1 VKALV
6 AALLA
11 ATGLACAAPLGMSPS
26 PEGGRAFHLSDV
38 VGRGD
43 STQRAANN
51 LLLEGL
57 DEDAAGRPDRALA
70 LYQRS
75 LQLHP
80 RNPYAYLVLAR
91 HHADGERPER
101 ALSFVDQT
109 EALFDAQGGAPPGVE
124 AHLDG
129 LRGAAL
135 DASGRPDEAATL
147 LADARRLAPREWGD
161 GRLSAQELR

>member
-1 VKALV
+1 VKTLV

-11 ATGLACAAPLGMSPS
+11 GATCLACATPMGTTS
-26 PEGGRAFHLSDV
+26 PEGGRALHLSDV
-38 VGRGD
+38 AGSGD
-43 STQRAANN
+43 ATRRAANN

-75 LQLHP
+75 LQLDP
-80 RNPYAYLVLAR
+80 RNPYAYLALAR

-101 ALSFVDQT
+101 ALSFLDQA
-109 EALFDAQGGAPPGVE
+109 EALFDAQGGTPPGAV

-135 DASGRPDEAATL
+135 DASGRAGEAATL
-147 LADARRLAPREWGD
+147 LGDARRLAPREWGD